1 MKQILI
7 IIFLIGNLSLIFA
20 QENSKRSNTYIDTYY
35 HGEKHF
41 SIKEASTIYFN
52 EGNSE
57 LTLIIEFASLK
68 SGVDSLD
75 EWLLDLTDSKFIFK
89 GYLPP
94 GDLLTLSHHNL
105 KSLEITGI
113 AEFNGIIHRQVV
125 LVNFYEVSMDGML
138 FRNSGADYY
147 DRIAANIQLTFLPKF
162 FGVDKKPHHLRKQI
176 SIAIGRG
183 IINKV

>member
-1 MKQILI
+1 MKRVLTILI
-7 IIFLIGNLSLIFA
+7 LIGNAFLING
-20 QENSKRSNTYIDTYY
+20 QENIRRSNTYIDTYF

-41 SIKEASTIYFN
+41 SIKEASIINYN

-57 LTLIIEFASLK
+57 LTLMIDFASLR

-105 KSLEITGI
+105 KSLEVFGV
-113 AEFNGIIHRQVV
+113 AEFNGIIHRQGV
-125 LVNFYEVSMDGML
+125 LISFYEVSMDGML
-138 FRNSGADYY
+138 FSNSGANYY
-147 DRIAANIQLTFLPKF
+147 DRIAANIQFSIIPKY
-162 FGVDKKPHHLRKQI
+162 FGVDKKPHHLRKKI
-176 SIAIGRG
+176 TIAIGRG

>member
-1 MKQILI
+1 MKNIFTIIILI
-7 IIFLIGNLSLIFA
+7 GCVSFVVG

-41 SIKEASTIYFN
+41 SIKDASAIYFN

-57 LTLIIEFASLK
+57 LTLIIDFASLK

-75 EWLLDLTDSKFIFK
+75 EWLLDLTDSKFVFK

-113 AEFNGIIHRQVV
+113 AEFNGITHHQEV
-125 LVNFYEVSMDGML
+125 LISFYEVSMDGML

-147 DRIAANIQLTFLPKF
+147 DRIAANIQLTLVPKY
-162 FGVDKKPHHLRKQI
+162 FGVDKKPHHLKKQI

-183 IINKV
+183 IINKM

>member
-1 MKQILI
+1 MKQIF
-7 IIFLIGNLSLIFA
+7 IIFILIASFSTFVA
-20 QENSKRSNTYIDTYY
+20 QENGKISNTYIDTYY

-41 SIKEASTIYFN
+41 SIKDASAIYFN

-57 LTLIIEFASLK
+57 LTLIIDFASLK

-75 EWLLDLTDSKFIFK
+75 EWLLDLTESKFVFK

-105 KSLEITGI
+105 KSLDIVGI
-113 AEFNGIIHRQVV
+113 AEFNGITHRQEV
-125 LVNFYEVSMDGML
+125 LISFYEVSLDGML

-147 DRIAANIQLTFLPKF
+147 DRIAANIQLTFLPKY
-162 FGVDKKPHHLRKQI
+162 FGVDKKPHHLKKKI

-183 IINKV
+183 VINKV

>member
-1 MKQILI
+1 MKQILA
-7 IIFLIGNLSLIFA
+7 IIFLIGSFSLSFG
-20 QENSKRSNTYIDTYY
+20 QEKSKRSNTYIDTYY

-41 SIKEASTIYFN
+41 SIKDASVISFN

-57 LTLIIEFASLK
+57 LTLVIDFASLK

-75 EWLLDLTDSKFIFK
+75 EWLLDLTDSKFVFK
-89 GYLPP
+89 GFLPP

-113 AEFNGIIHRQVV
+113 AEFNGITHRQEV
-125 LVNFYEVSMDGML
+125 LISFYEVSMDGML
-138 FRNSGADYY
+138 FINSGADYY

-162 FGVDKKPHHLRKQI
+162 FGVDKKPHHLKKQI